1 MPFSLW
7 LMLLG
12 VQCATCLSVCLSAQP
27 ALQALKAKRRRTV
40 LEEAMYQQNAIETE
54 AGLQEAFSPALCN
67 TQLCNWEL
75 HKAPGFFGVPASP
88 LAAPLAEQHVPGWH
102 QAALCAARGHGRAR
116 AAAVTLSRPLLPG
129 GVFVFNCSMGKK
141 VH

>member
-1 MPFSLW
+1 
-7 LMLLG
+7 MLPG
-12 VQCATCLSVCLSAQP
+12 VQCATCLSVRLSAQP
-27 ALQALKAKRRRTV
+27 APQAPKAKRRRTV
-40 LEEAMYQQNAIETE
+40 LEEAMDQQNAIETE
-54 AGLQEAFSPALCN
+54 AGLQEAFPPALCN

-102 QAALCAARGHGRAR
+102 QAARGHDTAGG
-116 AAAVTLSRPLLPG
+116 AAITPSHPLLPG
-129 GVFVFNCSMGKK
+129 GVFIFNCSMGKK